1 MTRGPA
7 PSSAPRRVLITGCS
21 SGIGLDAAQTLHRRG
36 WTVYATCRKEQDCQR
51 LRALGLDS
59 FVLDYADPDSLSTA
73 MDTVIARGGLDALY
87 NNGAFALPGA
97 LEDIPRDGLR
107 AIFETNLFGY
117 HDLTNR
123 VIPLM
128 RAQGHGR
135 IVNCSSV
142 LGILPAKWK
151 GAYVATKYA
160 LEGLTDVLRLEMA
173 DTPIHVVLLQPGPI
187 RTAIR
192 HKSQAPFET
201 YVDWEHSA
209 RAAEYRGSLLHRL
222 YAENPGP
229 DPFERPPSA
238 VTAQLIR
245 ALEAS
250 QPRRRYKV
258 TIPTHIAE
266 ALRRSLPWPM
276 LDRMLAG
283 I

>member
-1 MTRGPA
+1 MTAPKPA
-7 PSSAPRRVLITGCS
+7 ERRRILITGCS
-21 SGIGLDAAQTLHRRG
+21 SGIGFDAARTLQDRG
-36 WTVYATCRKEQDCQR
+36 WQVYATCRREQDCAR
-51 LRALGLDS
+51 LRNLGLDS
-59 FVLDYADPDSLSTA
+59 FGLDYADPASIGAA
-73 MDTVIARGGLDALY
+73 MDMVQARGGLDALY

-107 AIFETNLFGY
+107 AIFEANVFGY

-135 IVNCSSV
+135 IINCSSV

-173 DTPIHVVLLQPGPI
+173 DTPIHVTLLQPGPI
-187 RTAIR
+187 RTEIR
-192 HKSQAPFET
+192 RNSQRPFET
-201 YVDWEHSA
+201 YVDWENSA
-209 RAAEYRGSLLHRL
+209 RAAEYRASLLDRL
-222 YAENPGP
+222 YVDNPEP
-229 DPFERPPSA
+229 DAFERPPSA

-245 ALEAS
+245 ALEAPA
-250 QPRRRYKV
+250 PRRRYKV
-258 TIPTHIAE
+258 TAPTYFAAAI
-266 ALRRSLPWPM
+266 RRALPWPVI
-276 LDRMLAG
+276 DRMLAR